1 MEENERKNEAEDEAK
16 CASQCDGT
24 GECEGTGE
32 NVPQHGEPTWK
43 DSERIGDEK
52 QEKSSAETLVKAEHG
67 LPKADSEPILG
78 LRFPEA
84 SVTLRTRRPRIGI
97 RMAGVA
103 AAVFFLL
110 LAVLLAIS
118 AVGKRGT
125 GAETTGTVTA
135 TAPESNAPTETAPI
149 EMDLYRFDPSQI
161 PSGHIGFR
169 PMDLASTSSEWE
181 NQTALALDSAAI
193 LSDFNT
199 RYPETAERI
208 EQDADQPLVLI
219 LHTHTTEGYSAEG
232 AISWDGT
239 GDFARSED
247 GESGVRAVGA
257 VLADRLRRNGIPTVH
272 CVLSHDRDAEGN
284 VSNAGSYARAAET
297 IQHYRALYPSIRYV
311 FDLHRDVVF
320 DESGNAIRPIA
331 SVGGEAVAEVRAV
344 AGVADGKGTDH
355 LAMLLRV
362 TDALRKSGALARTAV
377 VKDAPLHAD
386 LADFSLTF
394 EIGSA
399 ANSLSEA
406 KRAAVYLGDA
416 LAEIIYH
423 VEGGARGE

>member
-16 CASQCDGT
+16 RATQSESEAESQNETGAESQAGDLPLRTNEQTDGAHESDT
-24 GECEGTGE
+24 
-32 NVPQHGEPTWK
+32 PDAP
-43 DSERIGDEK
+43 
-52 QEKSSAETLVKAEHG
+52 LVKTADA

-84 SVTLRTRRPRIGI
+84 SMSLRARRPRIGF

-103 AAVFFLL
+103 VAVFFLL
-110 LAVLLAIS
+110 LAVLLAI
-118 AVGKRGT
+118 ATVGKRGSGT
-125 GAETTGTVTA
+125 ETTGSGTTA
-135 TAPESNAPTETAPI
+135 APESNAPSETAPI
-149 EMDLYRFDPSQI
+149 EMDLYRFDPTQI

-169 PMDLASTSSEWE
+169 PMDLSSASSEWE
-181 NQTALALDSAAI
+181 NQTAQGLDSAAI
-193 LSDFNT
+193 LSDFNA

-208 EQDADQPLVLI
+208 AQDADQPLVLI

-247 GESGVRAVGA
+247 GENGVGAVGA
-257 VLADRLRRNGIPTVH
+257 VLAERLRANGIPTVH
-272 CVLSHDRDAEGN
+272 CVLSHDRDADGS

-297 IQHYRALYPSIRYV
+297 IAHYRALYPSIRYV

-331 SVGGEAVAEVRAV
+331 SVGGEAVAQVMAV
-344 AGVADGKGTDH
+344 AGVADGGETDH
-355 LAMLLRV
+355 LAMLLLV
-362 TDALRKSGALARTAV
+362 TDALNASGALARTAV
-377 VKDAPLHAD
+377 VKDSPLHTD
-386 LADFSLTF
+386 LSEFSLTF

-399 ANSLSEA
+399 ANSLAEA

-416 LAEIIYH
+416 LAEIIYR
-423 VEGGARGE
+423 VEGGTRGE